1 MSQASSP
8 VGFFILKLFGP
19 DQEILRS
26 NDTLKIENSDAGSI
40 SISVESNTDWT
51 VNENSL
57 WLKAVKESGTS
68 KIIVTYLENISAVN
82 KVAPVR
88 ITYTA
93 NPEMVINI
101 QQKARV
107 SQLNVSKFENVNIFP
122 NPANDNVYLNFNEE
136 EFDKILVSIS
146 SMQGYIISTEEF
158 NNLSPYQI
166 IELDV
171 SGIPVGKYF
180 ISISD
185 GVSHKTFHLIKF

>member
-1 MSQASSP
+1 
-8 VGFFILKLFGP
+8 
-19 DQEILRS
+19 
-26 NDTLKIENSDAGSI
+26 
-40 SISVESNTDWT
+40 
-51 VNENSL
+51 
-57 WLKAVKESGTS
+57 
-68 KIIVTYLENISAVN
+68 VTYFENISAVN

-107 SQLNVSKFENVNIFP
+107 SHLNVSKFENVKIFP
-122 NPANDNVYLNFNEE
+122 NPANDNVYLSFNEE
-136 EFDKILVSIS
+136 EFEKILVSIS
-146 SMQGYIISTEEF
+146 NMQGYIISTEEF
-158 NNLSPYQI
+158 NNLTPYQS
-166 IELDV
+166 IELEV